1 MLIGSFIARKLTNQ
15 ERKSKLEK
23 QKKRQRE
30 TILFMKGVMDE
41 VTHLANYSTPVDPE
55 LVTFVVAKEDAY
67 YPQSPHL
74 PPMNEVWPSCDVSNN
89 NTYWINCDVLICVF
103 SRLLNLSKS
112 HQTIIGSKLTVR

>member
-1 MLIGSFIARKLTNQ
+1 MFTGSFIARKLTNQ

-74 PPMNEVWPSCDVSNN
+74 PPMNEVWPSCDVSV
-89 NTYWINCDVLICVF
+89 TVPPIVLITTFDSC
-103 SRLLNLSKS
+103 SSKS
-112 HQTIIGSKLTVR
+112 VSF